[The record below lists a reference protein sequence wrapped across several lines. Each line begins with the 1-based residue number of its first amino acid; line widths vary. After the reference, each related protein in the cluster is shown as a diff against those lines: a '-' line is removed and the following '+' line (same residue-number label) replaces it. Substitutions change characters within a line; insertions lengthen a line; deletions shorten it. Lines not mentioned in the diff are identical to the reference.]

1 MSRTLYFVSGSP
13 FAWRAML
20 ALGVKGLEYEAKLLS
35 ASEGDTQKPAF
46 LALNP
51 RGKVPVLVDGDVT
64 VYESIA
70 VIAYLD
76 RAYPEAPLF
85 GKTPKEAA
93 LVWRRVMEL
102 DAYLGTALAAAARPI
117 LTQTFAGKEEEINDS
132 FALVGDEIRTVNNW
146 LDGNDF
152 MAGEAPSAVDIM
164 LYPHLAMIARIGP
177 TIQVPGITPNVP
189 NYAEDFPELAAW
201 MKRVEALPGFDA
213 AYPPHWRDAA

>member
-1 MSRTLYFVSGSP
+1 MSRTIYFVSGSP

-20 ALGVKGLEYEAKLLS
+20 ALGLKGLAYDAKLLS
-35 ASEGDTQKPAF
+35 SSEGDTRKPEF

-70 VIAYLD
+70 VLAYLD
-76 RAYPEAPLF
+76 RAYSETPLF
-85 GKTPKEAA
+85 GHTPKEAA
-93 LVWRRVMEL
+93 LIWRRVMEM
-102 DAYLGTALAAAARPI
+102 DAYLGTALATAARPI
-117 LTQTFAGKEEEINDS
+117 LAQSFAGKEDEINES
-132 FALVGDEIRTVNNW
+132 FALVGDEIRTVSSW

-152 MAGEAPSAVDIM
+152 MAGDAPSAVDVM

-177 TIQVPGITPNVP
+177 TIQVPGITPNIP
-189 NYAEDFPELAAW
+189 DYAEDFPELAAW